1 MVVSI
6 LKATMVIVLHLVQKT
21 NLIFEKIFEETLSK
35 KLAKSIVAKM
45 REFVFQAMTVKLSKI
60 PKRELV
66 HKEAMSVAFMKN
78 QKEQPME
85 KYKLL

>member
-1 MVVSI
+1 MVSI
-6 LKATMVIVLHLVQKT
+6 SKATMVIVLHLVQKT

-60 PKRELV
+60 LKRGPVL
-66 HKEAMSVAFMKN
+66 KETKFVAFMKN
-78 QKEQPME
+78 QKEQLME
-85 KYKLL
+85 K